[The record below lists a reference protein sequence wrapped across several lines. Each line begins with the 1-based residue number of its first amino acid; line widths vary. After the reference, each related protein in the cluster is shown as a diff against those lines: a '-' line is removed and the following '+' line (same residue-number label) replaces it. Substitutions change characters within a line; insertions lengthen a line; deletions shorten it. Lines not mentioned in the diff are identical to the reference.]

1 MPKQIQRIVDLN
13 EKRRRLA
20 QCPFCEQWLQFQFVG
35 SHWRLACLT
44 RNCEG
49 YCYIYEWGG
58 FDAVK
63 WIAYAE
69 ARNRVLWEEVKTN
82 TNYIFHIENYLDIEQ
97 RYVKKRYVKKEK
109 GE

>member
-1 MPKQIQRIVDLN
+1 MKKSHILIIVLAGTLLLSFNVFTTVKFYSLRADLN
-13 EKRRRLA
+13 KRGIIDN
-20 QCPFCEQWLQFQFVG
+20 V
-35 SHWRLACLT
+35 
-44 RNCEG
+44 
-49 YCYIYEWGG
+49 YEWGG